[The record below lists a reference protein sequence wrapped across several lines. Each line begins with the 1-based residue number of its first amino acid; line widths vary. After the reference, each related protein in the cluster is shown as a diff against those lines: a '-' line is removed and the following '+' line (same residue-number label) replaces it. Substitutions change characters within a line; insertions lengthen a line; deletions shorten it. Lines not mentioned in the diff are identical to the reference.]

1 MNKPSLSQ
9 QIINSLG
16 ISLIS
21 IGVFTLGIN
30 YSLLHDDLENQFQQ
44 RIQSL
49 NQTLVFATESL
60 LDIND
65 ISIVQRIVQNYAT
78 LPEVIEVTILNPDGT
93 ILANAP
99 KQLGKISYSLSDKN
113 INKIVK
119 QVNHNSREINFKT
132 TINNQKVIVNILPF
146 SSVLF
151 EEFQSRGLA
160 IIIIDLSIMHQEVYQ
175 IFLTSSLPM
184 MTGTIM
190 ILILIGFLMK
200 KNIIKPL
207 EKLNQA
213 VIESQKIDIFS
224 TPKYLPNQEIYF
236 LATTFKQI
244 FQRRIKIELE
254 LKESEKRE
262 KKKSQELEKTIQE
275 LQITQVQLI
284 ETERIAQLNQE
295 LLESQSRYQAVVK
308 QTSEGLVL
316 IDANSKQIMEA
327 NEAFC
332 HLLNYTQS
340 EIVKLTIYDLSSL
353 NSTET
358 NHLFETLLGKKD
370 NLFLEYI
377 LTKKDGSLIE
387 TEVNVSLITYRQK
400 NIFCLSVRDITERKL
415 TENLLH
421 YQAFYDSLTNIPNR
435 AFLNTKINEI
445 LEQSKENSLLFAVI
459 FMDLDRFKVI
469 NDTLGHNIGDQL
481 LQSCA
486 QRIKNCLEKED
497 LIARWGGDEFII
509 IIPNFD
515 NLEKVTQIANQ
526 ILAIVKTPFQIEN
539 HQFYISSSMGIALY
553 PQDGTN
559 QDTLIKNADIALYQ
573 AKDKGRNNYQFY
585 RPKMNEEASELLLL
599 EGYLHKALANNE
611 LLLYYQPQINLNTGK
626 IYGLEALIRWKHP
639 ELGLIS
645 PAKFIPLAEETGLIL
660 SIGEWVLKT
669 ACAQNKAWQKAG
681 LPPVKISVNISPLQF
696 QQTNLLEIINNILV
710 ETELESHWLE
720 LEITES
726 SLMHNIDF
734 AISLLGNIVKIGVN
748 ISMDD
753 FGTGYSSLSYLK
765 KFPFNTI
772 KIDQSF
778 VRDLKEN
785 SPDLGIIEAVVALG
799 RNFNLNVIA
808 EGVEKEYQLNILKKI
823 GCHLIQGYL
832 FSKPLPLEEATKFL
846 EMNHKSC
853 VITNI

>member
-93 ILANAP
+93 IVATAP
-99 KQLGKISYSLSDKN
+99 KELGKKPHSLSHEP
-113 INKIVK
+113 INQILKEF
-119 QVNHNSREINFKT
+119 NDNSREINFKT

-146 SSVLF
+146 SSILF

-160 IIIIDLSIMHQEVYQ
+160 IIIIDLSIMHQEVDQ

-184 MTGTIM
+184 MTGTII

-213 VIESQKIDIFS
+213 VKECQKIDIFS

-236 LATTFKQI
+236 LATTFQQI
-244 FQRRIKIELE
+244 FQQRIQIELE

-377 LTKKDGSLIE
+377 LTKKDGSFIE
-387 TEVNVSLITYRQK
+387 TEVNVSLINYRHK
-400 NIFCLSVRDITERKL
+400 NIFCLSVRDIAERKL
-415 TENLLH
+415 TEKLLH

-445 LEQSKENSLLFAVI
+445 LDQSKENSLLFAVM

-481 LQSCA
+481 LKSCA

-497 LIARWGGDEFII
+497 IIARWGGDEFII

-515 NLEKVTQIANQ
+515 NLEKVTQIANE

-539 HQFYISSSMGIALY
+539 HQFYISSSIGIALY
-553 PQDGTN
+553 PQDGHN

-585 RPKMNEEASELLLL
+585 RPQMNEEASELLLL
-599 EGYLHKALANNE
+599 ESYLHQALANNE

-645 PAKFIPLAEETGLIL
+645 PAKFIPLAEETGLIVY
-660 SIGEWVLKT
+660 IGEWVLKT

-726 SLMHNIDF
+726 SLMHNIEF

-846 EMNHKSC
+846 EMNHKSSF
-853 VITNI
+853 ITNI